1 MDTNGVLAVYAKNPA
16 TGDES
21 HEVFERS
28 ARFVSQQEIAR
39 LKKEAKAYKEAD
51 MLQIRRHSTRNNLLA
66 TCLLLKYYLFTDE
79 DLTSLDKATKDEI
92 ERRCQAAEDWAKMH
106 PYESSDTYKGE
117 MDELLKAW
125 DMLCAKIGNQSAG
138 LHNELNKKHQ

>member
-92 ERRCQAAEDWAKMH
+92 ERRCQEVEDRAKMH
-106 PYESSDTYKGE
+106 PDKSSETYKGKKQ
-117 MDELLKAW
+117 ELIKDW
-125 DMLCAKIGNQSAG
+125 NMLRAKKDKRSAG
-138 LHNELNKKHQ
+138 LQIELNKKNL